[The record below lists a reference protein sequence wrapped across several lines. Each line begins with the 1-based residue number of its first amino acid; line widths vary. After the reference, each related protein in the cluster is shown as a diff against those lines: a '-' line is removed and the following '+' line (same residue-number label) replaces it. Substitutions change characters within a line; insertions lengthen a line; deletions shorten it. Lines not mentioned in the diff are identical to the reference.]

1 MALLGETARPP
12 RSTLMSFLREE
23 LALRPGRAAAVAR
36 IAANCA
42 VVVWIAMKYEIPIP
56 LPGYMAYVVF
66 LCSQEEAAGTLLTGV
81 VAALAA
87 TIAVALSLL
96 LYTLDAS
103 EPALRLPL
111 MAGSAFVGIFFLRTI
126 KLGPVAFLAS
136 FVLVLSQTLIDGIP
150 SLEALTR
157 FVLWVWVA
165 VTVPIALTVLVN
177 LLIGENP
184 AGLARRTA
192 RRLLG
197 DLAAALRS
205 GDAAPLQRQQ
215 AEAIGLVEL
224 RHRAGMFGPN
234 LRSRTAIDTMLI
246 ETLTELLA
254 LHRVLPADTPVE
266 ARLPLAE
273 ACEQCSAALERDD
286 VQMTKQAG
294 PTDAVL
300 RILSPQARPVIV
312 AMANALA
319 RLTDGLARRRASTD
333 LPAAASAKSLFVPD
347 AFSNPEHARFALKT
361 TIAIMAAYII
371 YNGVDW
377 PGIRTSV
384 TTCFFVALGSL
395 GETMHKLTLRIA
407 GALIGGFVG
416 ALCIVYVLPQME
428 DIGQLCLLI
437 FAVSAVSAWVATS
450 SDRLSYAGM
459 QMAFAFFLG
468 VLHDYTPFADFPY
481 ASDLTGLR
489 DRVAGILLG
498 NLLMSLVFSVIWPVS
513 AFDRARSSVAAA
525 LRALGQLLTDE
536 ARSQIGPRLAVARAL
551 VEARRFVAIAAFELG
566 MVPAR
571 AWPERGDGLSLAS
584 LDRLAGATF
593 AVVDQEKPAPDIE
606 NAVRSQDDAVSA
618 WFVTCAD
625 RLSAGE
631 AAVAPPAEFPGLALA
646 LEGLPDGAPA
656 SLRAAIEARVLLR
669 SEIESAVAVRA

>member
-1 MALLGETARPP
+1 M
-12 RSTLMSFLREE
+12 
-23 LALRPGRAAAVAR
+23 
-36 IAANCA
+36 
-42 VVVWIAMKYEIPIP
+42 
-56 LPGYMAYVVF
+56 GYIIF

-81 VAALAA
+81 VAVLAV
-87 TIAVALSLL
+87 TLAVALSLL
-96 LYTLDAS
+96 FYTLDAS

-111 MAGSAFVGIFFLRTI
+111 MAVSAFAGIFLMRTI

-157 FVLWVWVA
+157 LVLWLWVVA
-165 VTVPIALTVLVN
+165 TIPIALTILVN

-184 AGLARRTA
+184 ARLARCTA

-197 DLAAALRS
+197 DLATALRS

-224 RHRAGMFGPN
+224 RHRAGMLDPN
-234 LRSRTAIDTMLI
+234 LRGRTAIDTALI
-246 ETLTELLA
+246 ETLVELLT
-254 LHRVLPADTPVE
+254 LYRVLPAGTPVE

-286 VQMTKQAG
+286 APVMTQHR
-294 PTDAVL
+294 PSDAVL
-300 RILSPQARPVIV
+300 RVLSPEARPVIV
-312 AMANALA
+312 AMAEAVA
-319 RLTDGLARRRASTD
+319 RLSDGIARRRTATD
-333 LPAAASAKSLFVPD
+333 RPAAASAKSLFAPD

-361 TIAIMAAYII
+361 TIAIMAVYII
-371 YNGVDW
+371 YSGVDW
-377 PGIRTSV
+377 QGIRTSV

-407 GALIGGFVG
+407 GALIGGLAAG
-416 ALCIVYVLPQME
+416 LCIVYVLPEME

-468 VLHDYTPFADFPY
+468 VLHDYTPFTDFPY
-481 ASDLTGLR
+481 AADLTVLR

-498 NLLMSLVFSVIWPVS
+498 NLLMSLVFSVVWPVS
-513 AFDRARSSVAAA
+513 AADRARSSVAAA
-525 LRALGQLLTDE
+525 LRTLGQLLTGD
-536 ARSQIGPRLAVARAL
+536 ARSRTGPRLTVARAL
-551 VEARRFVAIAAFELG
+551 AEARRFVAIAAFELS
-566 MVPAR
+566 MLPAR
-571 AWPERGDGLSLAS
+571 AWPERGEGVSIDA

-593 AVVDQEKPAPDIE
+593 AVAGQEKPTPDRDK
-606 NAVRSQDDAVSA
+606 AVRPQDEAVSA

-625 RLSAGE
+625 RLSTGE
-631 AAVAPPAEFPGLALA
+631 VAVAPPDEFPGLALA
-646 LEGLPDGAPA
+646 LAELPDEAPA
-656 SLRAAIEARVLLR
+656 SLRAAIESRVLLK
-669 SEIESAVAVRA
+669 SEIEHAVAVRA